1 MALGNNIP
9 SSSIRPTTGAPVN
22 NAGLRN
28 INSSVKGGISE
39 FADSISANVD
49 PSKPIS
55 SSQLESILKNSAD
68 GLPSLIKDAL
78 ASLAP
83 IETAHKDSTV
93 DAKAKQATAETHA
106 KFAFN
111 LPGQG
116 RQEQAKEQNQD
127 FLKNLSGNDW
137 MNTGASLT

>member
-28 INSSVKGGISE
+28 INSNVKGGISE